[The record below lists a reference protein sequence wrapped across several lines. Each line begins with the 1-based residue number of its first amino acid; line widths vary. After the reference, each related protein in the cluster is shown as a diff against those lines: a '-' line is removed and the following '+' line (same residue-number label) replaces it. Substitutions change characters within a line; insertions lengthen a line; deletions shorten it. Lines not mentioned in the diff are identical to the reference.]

1 MVFDTIFLNNK
12 QNLLYEHCF
21 LEIVTSAPL
30 LSEIVCYTIQ
40 LPPLLLTAE
49 DESLIDVR
57 GTEGQGQQNEEAEH
71 SFHLGLKCNAH

>member
-1 MVFDTIFLNNK
+1 MNIVFFK
-12 QNLLYEHCF
+12 SWR
-21 LEIVTSAPL
+21 SAPI

-49 DESLIDVR
+49 DESLIDVW

-71 SFHLGLKCNAH
+71 GFHLGLKCNAD